1 MESIAPI
8 WSQKRP
14 NACKSQE
21 RRVVLGLYPRPVVLD
36 RPDTI
41 NFFILQKNVYT
52 YIQFI
57 FNIKNISA

>member
-1 MESIAPI
+1 M

-21 RRVVLGLYPRPVVLD
+21 RRGVLGCSLARSAGPARHDY
-36 RPDTI
+36 
-41 NFFILQKNVYT
+41 FFILQKNVYT

-57 FNIKNISA
+57 FNIKNILA